1 MLPSYDQLPLG
12 PNGTRS
18 AWSYFG
24 PDDNVGLIGQQTPDR
39 IREASKCVLRG
50 AVFPLNA
57 ELGAVE
63 PPLFGR
69 ARVEHKII
77 RFEGDPGFDDVI
89 NTFNPQASSQWDALA
104 HASCGPNLFFNGATA
119 ADILDLGR
127 NTVDHW
133 ARRGI
138 VGRGVLLDLEPLLGD
153 LVDGYQPDMPVAIGV
168 SELEACRSAAG
179 VDFQPGDI
187 LMLHTGFLAW
197 YLRQS
202 RARKLAMADADN
214 LTAAGLEHSE
224 PMVRYLW
231 DSHVSAVVSDNPA
244 VEVWPPDLSADA
256 PFGSLHRILLG
267 LLGMALGELWWLA
280 DLAADCRRDGASTML
295 VTSAPLHVSG
305 GVSSP
310 ANALAIK

>member
-1 MLPSYDQLPLG
+1 MLPSYDQLPLR
-12 PNGTRS
+12 PDGTRC
-18 AWSYFG
+18 AWSCFS

-39 IREASKCVLRG
+39 ILEASRLVRRG
-50 AVFPLNA
+50 VIFPLGQ
-57 ELGAVE
+57 ELRALE

-69 ARVEHKII
+69 ARTEHTII

-104 HASCGPNLFFNGATA
+104 HASCGPNLFFNGATVT
-119 ADILDLGR
+119 DVLERGR
-127 NTVDHW
+127 NTIDHW

-138 VGRGVLLDLEPLLGD
+138 VGRGVLLDMEPVLGD
-153 LVDGYQPDMPVAIGV
+153 LVDVYQPDRPVRITV
-168 SELEACRSAAG
+168 DHLEACRSAAG
-179 VDFQPGDI
+179 VDYQPGDI

-197 YLRQS
+197 YLRQDQ
-202 RARKLAMADADN
+202 ARRSAMAEPDA

-224 PMVRYLW
+224 SMVRYLW
-231 DSHVSAVVSDNPA
+231 DSHVAAVVSDNPA
-244 VEVWPPDLSADA
+244 VEVWPPDEDA
-256 PFGSLHRILLG
+256 PFGSLHRILIG

-280 DLAADCRRDGASTML
+280 DLAADCRLDHVNTML

>member
-119 ADILDLGR
+119 ADILVLGR
-127 NTVDHW
+127 T
-133 ARRGI
+133 
-138 VGRGVLLDLEPLLGD
+138 
-153 LVDGYQPDMPVAIGV
+153 PVA
-168 SELEACRSAAG
+168 
-179 VDFQPGDI
+179 P
-187 LMLHTGFLAW
+187 
-197 YLRQS
+197 
-202 RARKLAMADADN
+202 
-214 LTAAGLEHSE
+214 
-224 PMVRYLW
+224 
-231 DSHVSAVVSDNPA
+231 
-244 VEVWPPDLSADA
+244 
-256 PFGSLHRILLG
+256 
-267 LLGMALGELWWLA
+267 
-280 DLAADCRRDGASTML
+280 
-295 VTSAPLHVSG
+295 
-305 GVSSP
+305 
-310 ANALAIK
+310 